1 MCVYGHYA
9 PTLCFVL
16 VLKTSPTETY
26 LLLPVFDLATIA
38 SHEDVRWAGTR
49 DEPLTTPLEALAAPT
64 ATPCWAEIRSRLS
77 SSFFRPGVHWVLAKR
92 FAAKVF
98 QDGGRK
104 STINVQKTWHNIRR
118 GVEESC

>member
-1 MCVYGHYA
+1 M
-9 PTLCFVL
+9 
-16 VLKTSPTETY
+16 
-26 LLLPVFDLATIA
+26 FDLATIA
-38 SHEDVRWAGTR
+38 SHEDVREAGTR
-49 DEPLTTPLEALAAPT
+49 DEPLTTSPLEALAAPT
-64 ATPCWAEIRSRLS
+64 AALTAAPCWAETRSRLS